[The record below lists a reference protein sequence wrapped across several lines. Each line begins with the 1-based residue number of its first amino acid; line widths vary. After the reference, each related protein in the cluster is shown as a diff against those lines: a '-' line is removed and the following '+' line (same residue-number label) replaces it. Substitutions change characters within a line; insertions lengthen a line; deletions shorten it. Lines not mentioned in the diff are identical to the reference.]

1 MAENVG
7 DVALLCICRAKNDT
21 QTRNDFRQ
29 TCSVHF
35 EVC

>member
-21 QTRNDFRQ
+21 QTRNDFRRIRSADLEA
-29 TCSVHF
+29 C
-35 EVC
+35 